1 MSVDCILGVDPGLS
15 GAIAWYF
22 PDTPESVTVEDVPVV
37 ASEIDAA
44 TLTRRIS
51 QLRPTMAVIELV
63 AARPGQGVSSMFK
76 FGKAYGTVIGVVA
89 ALSIPVHFTSPQ
101 RWKKHFRL
109 DSDKEKSRREA
120 IRLFPSNS
128 ASFCRKKDNG
138 RAEAALI
145 ARYGAETLIRRSVA

>member
-1 MSVDCILGVDPGLS
+1 MIRDCILGVDPGLT

-22 PDTPESVTVEDVPVV
+22 PDNTDSVTVEDVPVV

-44 TLTRRIS
+44 TLTRRIQ
-51 QLRPTMAVIELV
+51 QLRPTMAIIELV

-89 ALSIPVHFTSPQ
+89 ALGIPVHFVSPQ
-101 RWKKHFRL
+101 RWKKHYRL
-109 DSDKEKSRREA
+109 DADKEKSRREA
-120 IRLFPSNS
+120 LRLFP
-128 ASFCRKKDNG
+128 AAADRFARKKDDG

-145 ARYGAETLIRRSVA
+145 ARYGVEAVIRRDVA